1 MVIYVPGL
9 ILSTV
14 KIQSSGGLSDAEI
27 KRMIQDAEV
36 HKAQDENRKIMIES
50 RNQAEGLIYE
60 TEKNL
65 EQFKVTS
72 RIPSAYYV
80 RLS

>member
-1 MVIYVPGL
+1 MYPWF
-9 ILSTV
+9 ILSLV
-14 KIQSSGGLSDAEI
+14 KIQSSGGLSEAEI

-36 HKAQDENRKIMIES
+36 HKAQDDNRKTMIES

-65 EQFKVTS
+65 EQFKVTLNF
-72 RIPSAYYV
+72 RNA
-80 RLS
+80 